1 MIKNDIV
8 LILLFYIYLY
18 YLLFSKNNI
27 KIIFLNQ
34 IYNDIIEFIKLILIK
49 NKNIRKVEI
58 FILFPNEI
66 TLVSIYR
73 S

>member
-1 MIKNDIV
+1 MIKNDMV

-18 YLLFSKNNI
+18 YLLFSENNI
-27 KIIFLNQ
+27 KIIFLKQ

>member
-58 FILFPNEI
+58 LF
-66 TLVSIYR
+66 YFQMK
-73 S
+73 

>member
-1 MIKNDIV
+1 MIKNDMV

-18 YLLFSKNNI
+18 YLLFSENNI
-27 KIIFLNQ
+27 KIIFLKQ

-58 FILFPNEI
+58 LF
-66 TLVSIYR
+66 YFQMK
-73 S
+73 